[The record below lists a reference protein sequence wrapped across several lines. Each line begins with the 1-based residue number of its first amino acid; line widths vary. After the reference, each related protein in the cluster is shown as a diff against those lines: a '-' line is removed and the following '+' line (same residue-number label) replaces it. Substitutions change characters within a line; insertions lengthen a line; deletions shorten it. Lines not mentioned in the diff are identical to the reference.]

1 MPRQTFLS
9 RESFVDATEK
19 QTRETLSSIPAYVS
33 HIVLVSENPVIESYR
48 FTYDKADKK
57 LQYII
62 DVRILPLNDQYTR
75 ISLHASHSNGHA
87 FYADSDMAFAL
98 HDFESAIHA
107 ALKGDL
113 AHYKPAGQKI
123 KEANSWTQFF
133 AVFKSSV
140 SDLIFKKKLS

>member
-33 HIVLVSENPVIESYR
+33 HIVLLSENHVIESYR
-48 FTYDKADKK
+48 FTYDRADKK
-57 LQYII
+57 QQYII

-75 ISLHASHSNGHA
+75 ISLHASHTNGHA
-87 FYADSDMAFAL
+87 FYEDPDMGFAL

-113 AHYKPAGQKI
+113 AYFKPSVQQMKEPQFNLI
-123 KEANSWTQFF
+123 KWASILF
-133 AVFKSSV
+133 SSF
-140 SDLIFKKKLS
+140 SPALKKKLS

>member
-19 QTRETLSSIPAYVS
+19 QTRETLSSLPAYIS
-33 HIVLVSENPVIESYR
+33 HIVLVAENPIIESYR

-57 LQYII
+57 LQYLI
-62 DVRILPLNDQYTR
+62 DVTILPLNDQYTR
-75 ISLHASHSNGHA
+75 ISLHASHTNGHA
-87 FYADSDMAFAL
+87 FYEDADMSFAL

-113 AHYKPAGQKI
+113 AYYKPAGHKP
-123 KEANSWTQFF
+123 KEQ
-133 AVFKSSV
+133 SSLLMKWA
-140 SDLIFKKKLS
+140 SFLFPSLIPGLKKKLS

>member
-19 QTRETLSSIPAYVS
+19 QTRETISSIPAYVS
-33 HIVLVSENPVIESYR
+33 HIVLVSENPIIESYR
-48 FTYDKADKK
+48 FSYDKADKK

-62 DVRILPLNDQYTR
+62 DVRVLPLNDQYTR
-75 ISLHASHSNGHA
+75 ISLHASHTNGHA
-87 FYADSDMAFAL
+87 FYEDADMGFAL

-113 AHYKPAGQKI
+113 AYYKPVGQQVKDQPSI
-123 KEANSWTQFF
+123 LMKWASFLFPTLNQG
-133 AVFKSSV
+133 
-140 SDLIFKKKLS
+140 LRKKLS

>member
-19 QTRETLSSIPAYVS
+19 QTKETLFSIPAYVS
-33 HIVLVSENPVIESYR
+33 NIKLIAENARMESYK
-48 FTYDKADKK
+48 FSYEQTEKK
-57 LQYII
+57 LHYVI
-62 DVRILPLNDQYTR
+62 DVSILPLNDQYTR
-75 ISLHASHSNGHA
+75 ISLHASHANGHA

-113 AHYKPAGQKI
+113 AHYKPAGQKP
-123 KEANSWTQFF
+123 KELSGWTQFL
-133 AVFKSSV
+133 AGFKTSL
-140 SDLIFKKKLS
+140 SDLMFKKKLS

>member
-19 QTRETLSSIPAYVS
+19 QTRETLSSLPAYVS
-33 HIVLVSENPVIESYR
+33 HIVLVAENPIIESYR

-57 LQYII
+57 LQYLI
-62 DVRILPLNDQYTR
+62 DVTILPLNDQYTR
-75 ISLHASHSNGHA
+75 ISLHASHTNGHA
-87 FYADSDMAFAL
+87 FYEDADMSFAL

-113 AHYKPAGQKI
+113 AFYKPAGHQP
-123 KEANSWTQFF
+123 KEQ
-133 AVFKSSV
+133 SSTLLKWA
-140 SDLIFKKKLS
+140 SFLFPSLNPALKKKLS